1 MGDEVGE
8 CLVHQPV
15 GECRGVLRLAQLEQ
29 EALAQVA
36 GPDAGRVELLDDREH
51 LLEVGHGVEEL
62 GGRSAHEG
70 RTGVCLAL
78 QQHGVGV
85 GASSSTSTNSSS
97 PSSSSVLPPLRAS

>member
-1 MGDEVGE
+1 MLEPRLGIEAGQLVGSLLHRARIDAEPLGQVVPPVGDEVGE

-36 GPDAGRVELLDDREH
+36 GPDAGRVELLNDREH

-62 GGRSAHEG
+62 GRE
-70 RTGVCLAL
+70 
-78 QQHGVGV
+78 VG
-85 GASSSTSTNSSS
+85 
-97 PSSSSVLPPLRAS
+97 P